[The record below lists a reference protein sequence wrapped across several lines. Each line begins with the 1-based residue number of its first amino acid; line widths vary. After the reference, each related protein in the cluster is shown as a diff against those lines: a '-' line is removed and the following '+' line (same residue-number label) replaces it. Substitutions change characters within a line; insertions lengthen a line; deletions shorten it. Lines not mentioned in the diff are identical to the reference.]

1 MKKCSKCNSSIP
13 KGDLF
18 CKICGVKVEQSRVKE
33 KFIVLALLGAIFL
46 LLWIIWLAVA
56 NLNISWLYNG
66 FRYPSILI
74 ALVTILY
81 GFVYALRGKTKIGG
95 KSDDLVLFS
104 WVAKKG
110 KRHGKLEEVI
120 SNRVDGTL
128 IGLGIYEASRKNVSF
143 YQNKD
148 FELDNLEIPNYL
160 IGLITFLKE
169 ESIIDKESL
178 DQSLT
183 NRYKIP
189 TSRYTGKYDKEVNH
203 FIGGLTRELQDKSVI
218 NPHIKKAQYIVRGV
232 AVFLLLFAFASF
244 VRMEVEAIIVI
255 TYVLEGIILL
265 FLSRYIFGLGISG
278 KEIKQDVKD
287 YKRLLKE
294 PMSLI
299 MEKNSLSDALAVAV
313 ALNKEKKF
321 IKKANKFTEDD
332 YLTINSSDE
341 VIRAN
346 IDEMHFYLSIGKILY
361 SNSKVGEKS
370 VYSDDEQTT
379 E

>member
-1 MKKCSKCNSSIP
+1 MKKCSKCNSSIQ

-18 CKICGVKVEQSRVKE
+18 CKICGVKLEQSRVKE
-33 KFIVLALLGAIFL
+33 KFIVLALLGAVFL
-46 LLWIIWLAVA
+46 LLWIIWVAVA

-74 ALVTILY
+74 ALLTILY
-81 GFVYALRGKTKIGG
+81 GFVYALRGKSEGSD
-95 KSDDLVLFS
+95 KSDDLVMLS

-120 SNRVDGTL
+120 TNRVDGTL

-143 YQNKD
+143 HHNN
-148 FELDNLEIPNYL
+148 FELDNLEIPDYL

-178 DQSLT
+178 DHSLK

-189 TSRYTGKYDKEVNH
+189 SSRYIGKYDKEVNN

-218 NPHIKKAQYIVRGV
+218 NPYIKKAQYVVRGV
-232 AVFLLLFAFASF
+232 ALFLILFAFASF
-244 VRMEVEAIIVI
+244 VRMEVEPIIVI

-265 FLSRYIFGLGISG
+265 FLSRYIFGLGVSG
-278 KEIKQDVKD
+278 KEIKQDIKD

-299 MEKNSLSDALAVAV
+299 IEKNSFSDALAVAV
-313 ALNKEKKF
+313 ALNKDRKF
-321 IKKANKFTEDD
+321 IKKVNKFTEDD
-332 YLTINSSDE
+332 YLTINVSEEE
-341 VIRAN
+341 VHN
-346 IDEMHFYLSIGKILY
+346 TLDEMDFYLSIGKILY
-361 SNSKVGEKS
+361 SNSKVGEKA
-370 VYSDDEQTT
+370 VFSDDEETN